1 MSFGM
6 LVMNVDSKRHHDG
19 FDSPHMVM
27 ALDLNHHTSLNGH
40 QIARK
45 KIQRTAS
52 LQWCSCSARG
62 AGYKWITGKKTTQ
75 RVHDEL
81 RRAQNRKNRNGGTE
95 MAGRRCRGVVEDLR
109 KQVPNHHRCLSIPVG
124 GVVHQLE
131 RRAGDQ

>member
-1 MSFGM
+1 MGTKLPGRKYKELQVCSG
-6 LVMNVDSKRHHDG
+6 VH
-19 FDSPHMVM
+19 
-27 ALDLNHHTSLNGH
+27 ALQEAQATNG
-40 QIARK
+40 
-45 KIQRTAS
+45 
-52 LQWCSCSARG
+52 LL
-62 AGYKWITGKKTTQ
+62 GKKTTQ